1 MHLTGQAAIVT
12 GGSRGIGLGIAAA
25 LLEHG
30 ASVTISGTRR
40 DHLDEARRQLG
51 DSGAGAR
58 VEAAVADVRD
68 PAAVER
74 LVDDTVRAFGGLD
87 ILVNN
92 AGVGAFSPIADLSP
106 ADWHRV
112 IDTNLTGV
120 FYCCRAA
127 IPHMRRRGGG
137 YIINVSSLAG
147 RNQFPGGGVYCAS
160 KAALNAFSEVLMQEV
175 RYDDIRVSYIMPGSV
190 ASDFEG
196 PTRTGAAEWKLTPA
210 DIGRVVVDLLAHD
223 PRSLPSRV
231 EIRPSKP
238 ARGR

>member
-1 MHLTGQAAIVT
+1 
-12 GGSRGIGLGIAAA
+12 
-25 LLEHG
+25 
-30 ASVTISGTRR
+30 
-40 DHLDEARRQLG
+40 
-51 DSGAGAR
+51 
-58 VEAAVADVRD
+58 
-68 PAAVER
+68 
-74 LVDDTVRAFGGLD
+74 
-87 ILVNN
+87 
-92 AGVGAFSPIADLSP
+92 
-106 ADWHRV
+106 
-112 IDTNLTGV
+112 
-120 FYCCRAA
+120 
-127 IPHMRRRGGG
+127 MRRRGGG

-196 PTRTGAAEWKLTPA
+196 PTRSGMAEWKLTPA